1 MSGDVVL
8 LKLGGSLI
16 TDKRERE
23 AVRPDVLARLA
34 AELRDALARH
44 GAPSVVVA
52 HGSGSFGHL
61 AASGTP
67 LAQRD
72 RRDVADPVALAR
84 AAAKT
89 QDAAAR
95 LHRVVVEAM
104 LGAGLPA
111 FSLAPSSFLWRT
123 AGELRGGSFE
133 PLLGALDLG
142 LLPVGYGDVVVD
154 REAGAS
160 ICSTEALLSC
170 WVDQLAAAGRRVQRV
185 LWLGETE
192 GVHDPDGV
200 PMPQITEQELE
211 TARRAAGGSSG
222 VDVTGGMRLR
232 IDVAWSLAE
241 RGAPSW
247 ILDGR
252 RPGVLLAALSGEAG
266 GTRVWS
272 RRASGSAAAFEP
284 RPEEAK
290 RR

>member
-23 AVRPDVLARLA
+23 AARIDVLERLA
-34 AELRDALARH
+34 AELRDALARA
-44 GAPSVVVA
+44 GSPSVVVA
-52 HGSGSFGHL
+52 HGSGSFGHM

-72 RRDVADPVALAR
+72 RRDVGDPRALAS
-84 AAAKT
+84 AAART

-95 LHRVVVEAM
+95 LHRTVVEA
-104 LGAGLPA
+104 LLAAGLPA
-111 FSLAPSSFLWRT
+111 FSLAPSSFLWRM

-133 PLLGALDLG
+133 PLFGALDLG

-170 WVDQLAAAGRRVQRV
+170 FVDRLAAEGRRAQRV
-185 LWLGETE
+185 LWLGET
-192 GVHDPDGV
+192 DGV
-200 PMPQITEQELE
+200 LDPQGKTMPQITEEEIE
-211 TARRAAGGSSG
+211 TARRAARGSSG

-241 RGAPSW
+241 RGVPSW

-252 RPGVLLAALSGEAG
+252 QSGVLRDALGGSMG

-272 RRASGSAAAFEP
+272 RRASESP
-284 RPEEAK
+284 CPVLR
-290 RR
+290 